1 MSLIYMQSTIEN
13 FIEKNRINEVT
24 GDMETIE
31 LEDDKGNLINKYY
44 KLKI

>member
-1 MSLIYMQSTIEN
+1 MQSTIEN

-24 GDMETIE
+24 GDMENIE

>member
-1 MSLIYMQSTIEN
+1 MQSTIEN

>member
-31 LEDDKGNLINKYY
+31 LEDDKGN
-44 KLKI
+44 

>member
-1 MSLIYMQSTIEN
+1 MQSTIEN

-31 LEDDKGNLINKYY
+31 LEDDKGNLISKYY

>member
-31 LEDDKGNLINKYY
+31 LEDDKGNLISKYY